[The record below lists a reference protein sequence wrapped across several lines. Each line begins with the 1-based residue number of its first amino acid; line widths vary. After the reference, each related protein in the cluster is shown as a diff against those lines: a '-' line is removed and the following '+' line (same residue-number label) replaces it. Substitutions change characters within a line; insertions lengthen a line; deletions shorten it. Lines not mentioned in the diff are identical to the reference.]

1 LRKVT
6 VQQID
11 GFGGPGARRYGTL
24 KKIGEED
31 ATLLEVGQDFFVGLP
46 SRGDRQ
52 SGQEITG
59 EACERILGRVE
70 KLGVSIRGR
79 SSDQQGLDVD
89 RAETGGPFEALQT
102 ASDMVSGGELAAA
115 VARQECGDSHIQ
127 KW

>member
-52 SGQEITG
+52 SGEEIAG

-79 SSDQQGLDVD
+79 RGEQKRLDVNG
-89 RAETGGPFEALQT
+89 AETGGPFEALQ
-102 ASDMVSGGELAAA
+102 AARDVLGRGKLAAA
-115 VARQECGDSHIQ
+115 IAR
-127 KW
+127 